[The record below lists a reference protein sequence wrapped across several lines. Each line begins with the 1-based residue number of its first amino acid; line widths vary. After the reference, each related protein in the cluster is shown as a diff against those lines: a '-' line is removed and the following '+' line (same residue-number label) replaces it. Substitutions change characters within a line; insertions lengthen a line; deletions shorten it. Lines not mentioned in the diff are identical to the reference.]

1 MSKIDELISE
11 LCPEGV
17 RRLSL
22 GDLEDSGLIKL
33 GRGIVISRGDLASAP
48 GSYPVYSSSASG
60 DGEFGRYGKYMFDD
74 ERISWSVDG
83 GGRFFYRPAQKYSVT
98 NVSGWLK
105 VLKPEALDTRYLFH
119 VLTNLWSKKIYNYT
133 VKAHPSVIR
142 VDYVLLIPPL
152 EVQREIVSILDKFT
166 QLEAELEAELEA
178 DLEARRSQFTF
189 FVDQIFDL
197 DGPHGAPVEKLEGI
211 CRITRASGLEKAQLQ
226 ADGLPVVQYGEIHM
240 HYDTVATSSR
250 SFADQSVAAKL
261 QTANPGDL
269 VLVTTSEDVKDVG
282 NPLVWM
288 GTTPIG
294 VGGESLIIKHDLDPI
309 YLGMFFRSNSFYSQK
324 LPFVNGSKV
333 KRISAASLNKICIPV
348 PPLPVQKKLGES
360 LLALENL
367 VNSAGDGLP
376 AEITARRKQYEYY
389 RNQLLTLKELE
400 TA

>member
-1 MSKIDELISE
+1 MSKIDELIAE
-11 LCPEGV
+11 FCPEGV
-17 RRLSL
+17 RFETLDKVSRVSVGTRPTDQDLVQGGPAPYFNGGVRSNGSVPVPNTS
-22 GDLEDSGLIKL
+22 GDTV
-33 GRGIVISRGDLASAP
+33 VIPSRGSVGVVGYSPLDFWCGPLSYRLFSKDASIM
-48 GSYPVYSSSASG
+48 
-60 DGEFGRYGKYMFDD
+60 E
-74 ERISWSVDG
+74 
-83 GGRFFYRPAQKYSVT
+83 
-98 NVSGWLK
+98 
-105 VLKPEALDTRYLFH
+105 TRYLYFFLKSIQRE
-119 VLTNLWSKKIYNYT
+119 VISLQQSGSIPALN
-133 VKAHPSVIR
+133 KAQLIKIR
-142 VDYVLLIPPL
+142 VPVPPL

-166 QLEAELEAELEA
+166 QLEAELEAE
-178 DLEARRSQFTF
+178 LEARRSQFTF